1 MQIDLTNKSVLL
13 GVTGS
18 ISAYKACDLA
28 RLFIKAGADVHVVM
42 TPSAERFVSALTFEA
57 LTRNAVLTESSES
70 WSSELNHIEM
80 GKKCDVFIIA
90 PATANTLNKLSKGI
104 ADNILTQT
112 ALAFKGD
119 ILVAPS
125 ANTQMLANHYTAGSL
140 KMLGVNDYIII
151 NPQEKVLACGDL
163 GNGALAE
170 PSEIFFETAKALLK
184 DPFWDDRRIV
194 VTGGGTREKIDE
206 VRYISNFSSGKMAKA
221 LCLSLY
227 LKGADVCYI
236 TTMPHYDLP
245 TGIYTIDA
253 ENAEEILDYTKD
265 AIRVSKKGK
274 MSKPSMNA
282 SDRHLI
288 QKEPYLFMVA
298 AVADYKP
305 KFPQNGKMKKSMIGD
320 TWNIE
325 LVQTAD
331 VLSSL
336 DKTDI
341 KTVAFKAEMD
351 SEEGLNNAVNLLTQ
365 KRVDAVCY
373 NLLDDAKSFGGDE
386 NEITFI
392 TKEAQINLGR
402 ADKLTLA
409 QNILNEAQKLSHNE
423 NMSQSEQRLAG
434 EA

>member
-1 MQIDLTNKSVLL
+1 MQVDLSGRSVLL

-28 RLFIKAGADVHVVM
+28 RLFIKSGADIHVVM

-57 LTRNAVLTESSES
+57 LTRNPVLTETSES
-70 WSSELNHIEM
+70 WSSELNHIDI

-112 ALAFKGD
+112 VLAFKGEML
-119 ILVAPS
+119 IAPA
-125 ANTQMLANHYTAGSL
+125 ANTQMLANHYTEESL
-140 KMLGVNDYIII
+140 KMLGVNNYTIIK
-151 NPQEKVLACGDL
+151 PQEKLLACGDL

-170 PSEIFFETAKALLK
+170 PSEIFFEVSRALLREV
-184 DPFWDDRRIV
+184 FWADRRIV
-194 VTGGGTREKIDE
+194 VTGGGSREKIDE
-206 VRYISNFSSGKMAKA
+206 VRYISNFSSGKMAKS

-236 TTMPHYDLP
+236 TTMGSKGLP
-245 TGIYTIDA
+245 SDIYIINT
-253 ENAEEILDYTKD
+253 ETSEEILEVTKD
-265 AIRVSKKGK
+265 AVRVAKKGK
-274 MSKPSMNA
+274 MSKPSINA
-282 SDRHLI
+282 NDRHLI

-298 AVADYKP
+298 AVSDFTP
-305 KFPQNGKMKKSMIGD
+305 KFPQEGKLKKSMLGES
-320 TWNIE
+320 WNIE
-325 LVQTAD
+325 LKQTTD
-331 VLSSL
+331 ILSSL

-351 SEEGLNNAVNLLTQ
+351 TQEGLSNAIELLSK

-373 NLLDDAKSFGGDE
+373 NLLQDATSFGGEE

-392 TKEAQINLGR
+392 TKEEQVSLGR
-402 ADKLTLA
+402 ANKLTLSHK
-409 QNILNEAQKLSHNE
+409 ILDAAKKLSND
-423 NMSQSEQRLAG
+423 
-434 EA
+434 

>member
-1 MQIDLTNKSVLL
+1 MQVDLTGKSILL

-18 ISAYKACDLA
+18 ISAYKACDLT
-28 RLFIKAGADVHVVM
+28 RLFIKAGATVHVVM
-42 TPSAERFVSALTFEA
+42 SGSAKRFVSALTFEA
-57 LTRNAVLTESSES
+57 LTRNAVLTENSES
-70 WSSELNHIEM
+70 WSSELNHIDI

-112 ALAFKGD
+112 ALAFKGEM
-119 ILVAPS
+119 LVAPA
-125 ANTQMLANHYTAGSL
+125 ANTQMLANHYTTGSL
-140 KMLGVNDYIII
+140 KMLGVNDYVII
-151 NPQEKVLACGDL
+151 NPQEKLLACGDI

-170 PSEIFFETAKALLK
+170 PSEIFFEVAKALLK
-184 DPFWDDRRIV
+184 DDFWADRRIV

-236 TTMPHYDLP
+236 TTMGNKGLP
-245 TGIYTIDA
+245 SGIYTIDA
-253 ENAEEILDYTKD
+253 EDAQEIFDYTKD
-265 AIRVSKKGK
+265 AVRVSKKGK
-274 MSKPSMNA
+274 MSKPSMNS

-298 AVADYKP
+298 AIADFTP
-305 KFPQNGKMKKSMIGD
+305 KYPQEGKLKKSMLGE

-325 LVQTAD
+325 LKQTTD
-331 VLSSL
+331 ILSSI

-351 SEEGLNNAVNLLTQ
+351 SQEGLNNAIALLTK

-373 NLLDDAKSFGGDE
+373 NLLLDATSFGGDE

-392 TKEAQINLGR
+392 TKETQVSLGR
-402 ADKLTLA
+402 NDKLTLSSK
-409 QNILNEAQKLSHNE
+409 ILDEAKMLSTNE
-423 NMSQSEQRLAG
+423 NFKNQDIIS
-434 EA
+434 

>member
-1 MQIDLTNKSVLL
+1 MQVNLTGKSVLL

-28 RLFIKAGADVHVVM
+28 RLFMKAGAEVHVVM
-42 TPSAERFVSALTFEA
+42 TPSAERFISALTFEA
-57 LTRNAVLTESSES
+57 LTRNAVLTEATES
-70 WSSELNHIEM
+70 WSSKLNHIDI
-80 GKKCDVFIIA
+80 GKKCDIFIVA

-112 ALAFKGD
+112 VLAFKSEM
-119 ILVAPS
+119 LVAPA
-125 ANTQMLANHYTAGSL
+125 ANTQMLANHYTTGSL
-140 KMLGVNDYIII
+140 KMLGVNDYTII

-170 PSEIFFETAKALLK
+170 PSEIFFETAKALLREE
-184 DPFWDDRRIV
+184 FWADRRIV

-206 VRYISNFSSGKMAKA
+206 VRYISNFSSGKMAKS

-236 TTMPHYDLP
+236 TTMGDEGLP
-245 TGIYTIDA
+245 SSIYTIDV
-253 ENAEEILDYTKD
+253 EEAQELLEYTQD

-274 MSKPSMNA
+274 MSKPSMN
-282 SDRHLI
+282 STDRHLI

-298 AVADYKP
+298 AVADFTP
-305 KFPQNGKMKKSMIGD
+305 RFPQEGKLKKSMLGES
-320 TWNIE
+320 WNIE
-325 LVQTAD
+325 LKQTTD
-331 VLSSL
+331 ILSNL

-351 SEEGLNNAVNLLTQ
+351 SQEGLNNAIALLTK

-373 NLLDDAKSFGGDE
+373 NLLQDATSFGGNE

-392 TKEAQINLGR
+392 TKDSQTPLGR
-402 ADKLTLA
+402 TDKLTLSA
-409 QNILNEAQKLSHNE
+409 KILEEAKKLSND
-423 NMSQSEQRLAG
+423 
-434 EA
+434 